1 MPSGAEKI
9 SEQAEV
15 DINRDQAEVDINR
28 AGHLHGWAA
37 WSKLS
42 GAQCG

>member
-9 SEQAEV
+9 SE
-15 DINRDQAEVDINR
+15 QAEVDINR